1 MGSSAGMMG
10 SGCSEGW
17 PTGPAALNTEA
28 RRQPPPD
35 DWRSH
40 LRATG
45 SGSRAHQ
52 RLLPAV
58 HQRAHLLGS
67 EGRHARASGSQQQ
80 MADLL
85 FGGGFLSTGWRFQTG
100 FSKTCFQSKRA
111 FAKPSLCPRAPCAAH
126 AHRAACT
133 AHGRARS
140 PVL

>member
-67 EGRHARASGSQQQ
+67 EGRHRVDRATTSPQGLGFRVRVGLCGLSPTCLMTASTSQ
-80 MADLL
+80 D
-85 FGGGFLSTGWRFQTG
+85 
-100 FSKTCFQSKRA
+100 
-111 FAKPSLCPRAPCAAH
+111 P
-126 AHRAACT
+126 
-133 AHGRARS
+133 
-140 PVL
+140 

>member
-67 EGRHARASGSQQQ
+67 EGRHARLPGPSSRWRTCCLVGASAAQPGASKL
-80 MADLL
+80 A
-85 FGGGFLSTGWRFQTG
+85 FR
-100 FSKTCFQSKRA
+100 KTCFQSKRA